1 MYVCLFNY
9 VLLCIIIIIIIIMY
23 VCINL
28 SWKQA
33 TI

>member
-1 MYVCLFNY
+1 MYACLFNY
-9 VLLCIIIIIIIIMY
+9 VLLCIIIIIIIMY